1 MYENDIIIFLLSE
14 QVKDEDAFSFLYEIK
29 NAIFKE
35 YSAEELSNNSQLN
48 KAKEILKIKMKYY
61 NSHPIETSEGKLID
75 NLNLA
80 KGVIFDNIESLL
92 DRNDKIDM
100 IINESNQLKDSTNI
114 LYIISDLTRNFEN
127 KESERKNRYI
137 ILAISLFLI
146 ILILIYII

>member
-114 LYIISDLTRNFEN
+114 ISDLTRNFEN

>member
-1 MYENDIIIFLLSE
+1 MCENDIIICLLSE
-14 QVKDEDAFSFLYEIK
+14 QVSDKDAFSFLYEIK
-29 NAIFKE
+29 EAIFKE

-61 NSHPIETSEGKLID
+61 NSHPISNSEGKLID

-80 KGVIFDNIESLL
+80 KDAVFENIENLL

-100 IINESNQLKDSTNI
+100 IISESNSLKDNTN
-114 LYIISDLTRNFEN
+114 IISDLTKNLEN
-127 KESERKNRYI
+127 KESQKKNRYI

-146 ILILIYII
+146 ILILISFI

>member
-1 MYENDIIIFLLSE
+1 
-14 QVKDEDAFSFLYEIK
+14 
-29 NAIFKE
+29 
-35 YSAEELSNNSQLN
+35 
-48 KAKEILKIKMKYY
+48 MKYY

-100 IINESNQLKDSTNI
+100 IINESNHLKDSTN
-114 LYIISDLTRNFEN
+114 IISDLTRNFEN
-127 KESERKNRYI
+127 KESEKKNRYI

-146 ILILIYII
+146 ILILLYII

>member
-80 KGVIFDNIESLL
+80 KGVIFDNIENLL
-92 DRNDKIDM
+92 GRNDKIDM
-100 IINESNQLKDSTNI
+100 IINESNHLKDSTN
-114 LYIISDLTRNFEN
+114 IISDLTRNFEN

>member
-80 KGVIFDNIESLL
+80 KGVIFDNIENLL
-92 DRNDKIDM
+92 GRNDKIDM
-100 IINESNQLKDSTNI
+100 IINESNHLKDSTN
-114 LYIISDLTRNFEN
+114 IISDLTRNFEN
-127 KESERKNRYI
+127 KESEKKNRYI

-146 ILILIYII
+146 ILILLYII

>member
-114 LYIISDLTRNFEN
+114 ISDLTRNFEN
-127 KESERKNRYI
+127 KESEKKNRYI

-146 ILILIYII
+146 ILILLYII

>member
-80 KGVIFDNIESLL
+80 KGVIFDNIENLL
-92 DRNDKIDM
+92 GRNDKIDM
-100 IINESNQLKDSTNI
+100 IINESNHLKDSTN
-114 LYIISDLTRNFEN
+114 IISDLTRNFEN
-127 KESERKNRYI
+127 KESEKKNRYI

-146 ILILIYII
+146 ILIFIYII

>member
-35 YSAEELSNNSQLN
+35 YSPEELSNNSQLN

-114 LYIISDLTRNFEN
+114 ISDLTRNFEN